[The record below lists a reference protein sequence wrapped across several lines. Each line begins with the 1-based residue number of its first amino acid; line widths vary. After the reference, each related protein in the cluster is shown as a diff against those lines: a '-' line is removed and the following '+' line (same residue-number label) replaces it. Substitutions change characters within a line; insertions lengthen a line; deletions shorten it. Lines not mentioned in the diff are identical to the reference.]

1 MAEELEPDF
10 SNLRNPPQIERVP
23 ERDVQEVV
31 LRRIIRNGRKRH
43 PGVSALA
50 HLRRVCSRSAE
61 RVIGLKV
68 HLQILEPF

>member
-10 SNLRNPPQIERVP
+10 SNLRNPPVIERVP

-31 LRRIIRNGRKRH
+31 LRRIIRNGRKGH

-61 RVIGLKV
+61 GVIGMKIP
-68 HLQILEPF
+68 LQILEPF